1 MPKLKT
7 RKAAAKRMRL
17 KPSGKIKHDHSNHE
31 HIATKKPKNRKNR
44 LKKGGYLSK
53 AEMKN
58 VKRALPYG

>member
-7 RKAAAKRMRL
+7 RKAAAKRFRV
-17 KPSGKIKHDHSNHE
+17 KPSGKIKHDHANHE
-31 HIATKKPKNRKNR
+31 HISTKKSKNRKNR

-58 VKRALPYG
+58 VKRCLPYG